1 MCTGVCTP
9 PVTKQMHRG
18 GADRG
23 KCLSAG
29 GLPVSDPTPLARG
42 VVRFVRVARAWVSAS
57 VGFRA
62 TLARETEWGV
72 LAGFGASRPVRVGG
86 FWRFLTMPRA
96 RLDPFDSFA
105 RRSRTCVFVRFRHTP
120 RARGP
125 LGFVGCLARVNRPI
139 CPTVARGG
147 CRIRRGSFGF
157 LLVPSTRGTCA
168 ALRFLAPPGGPEC
181 PAHRPALL
189 QGEPSIT
196 FRGSTASRGPVASAQ
211 GPRGAA
217 SFLRIETVAGSR
229 RSTFAGV
236 SFSGDWR
243 RSAGV
248 GVVQRELASRIAY
261 RP

>member
-1 MCTGVCTP
+1 MLKRRGPTRFGPYPPRAWGCSFCPGRARVGVGFGRIPCHP
-9 PVTKQMHRG
+9 RARDRMGCLG
-18 GADRG
+18 GF
-23 KCLSAG
+23 
-29 GLPVSDPTPLARG
+29 RG
-42 VVRFVRVARAWVSAS
+42 VQ
-57 VGFRA
+57 
-62 TLARETEWGV
+62 
-72 LAGFGASRPVRVGG
+72 AGTG
-86 FWRFLTMPRA
+86 WRFMAVPHHARRWLSLAFLGPTTGPRA

-139 CPTVARGG
+139 CPTVARVG

-196 FRGSTASRGPVASAQ
+196 FRGSTASRGPVAPAQ
-211 GPRGAA
+211 GPRNAATLCVAWRARSPRALWRLDLDRWIVLLGSVPGFVGIRSGVCWDPFVIAA
-217 SFLRIETVAGSR
+217 SDL
-229 RSTFAGV
+229 V
-236 SFSGDWR
+236 S
-243 RSAGV
+243 
-248 GVVQRELASRIAY
+248 
-261 RP
+261 